1 MFWMCSA
8 ASEKDTRPACCHQVN
23 HQVCFNC
30 RWEQETGTVR
40 VEKKNK
46 PTTFSPTIT
55 LYTALIFLQIHKVC
69 WMSFS
74 RINNYN
80 KPDCSHP
87 TILITVSFKKALGLN
102 LGICCV
108 QSDMFDVEIPDSLK
122 QHLGAKYTETFI
134 ALIFFLWHSDLN
146 NNNFMHSIHEV
157 FSVHKDFESQTKQT
171 WKRE

>member
-1 MFWMCSA
+1 
-8 ASEKDTRPACCHQVN
+8 
-23 HQVCFNC
+23 
-30 RWEQETGTVR
+30 
-40 VEKKNK
+40 
-46 PTTFSPTIT
+46 
-55 LYTALIFLQIHKVC
+55 
-69 WMSFS
+69 MSFS

-134 ALIFFLWHSDLN
+134 ALTFFLWHSDLN

-171 WKRE
+171 